1 MLSIIYQKTG
11 KIPPF
16 WTKMDRP
23 FKNADFGVFW
33 GQNRGQKESCSGK
46 IGQESG
52 EKRGLKGGFGVVL
65 AKIRGI

>member
-52 EKRGLKGGFGVVL
+52 EKRG
-65 AKIRGI
+65 